1 MNITDENKAIAAR
14 KSAFEFHKRHS
25 IKSLNELMPHTM
37 NWADLNGLEKDTRKE
52 ATAVLDR
59 GSSST
64 TEQRESI
71 ELALEGLTD
80 LLTEIRFEKDERTF
94 VGNKGPREERA
105 TSEQLSKRPGFS
117 TGVVDTT
124 DTVSGTEANAV
135 ALRSGESFR
144 SWAQA
149 RSPVGDSLRGMNA
162 GQFLRAMIV
171 QDKSDVERRALSE
184 ASDSAG
190 GYTVPDVLSAELI
203 DKARAASVVMQAGA
217 RTVPLT
223 SDKNTIAK
231 VLTDPTPAWREEA
244 GAVSNSDGTFGA
256 VVLTPRSLAVSVDI
270 SSELMA
276 DSLNLGTSLPQILA
290 AAMAVELDR
299 VALIGSGTDPE
310 PRGVANTVGIGTFA
324 QDGVIANYANLS
336 KARTGILIANRGPV
350 SAYIMHPRDEGS
362 FVDLMDGT
370 GQPLMAPN
378 AVGAIPMLTTTS
390 LPVDGGIAT
399 DESTIIAGNFA
410 HLLVGIRSGIQVEL
424 IKGPKY
430 ISNLQY
436 TMVAHMR
443 ADVAV
448 EDAGAF
454 YTLKGVGQGA

>member
-14 KSAFEFHKRHS
+14 KSALEFHKRHS
-25 IKSLNELMPHTM
+25 IKSLNELTPHTM

-59 GSSST
+59 ASSST

-71 ELALEGLTD
+71 ELALDGLTD
-80 LLTEIRFEKDERTF
+80 LLTEIRSEKDERTF

-105 TSEQLSKRPGFS
+105 TLEQLSKRPGFP

-124 DTVSGTEANAV
+124 DTMSGTEGNAI

-149 RSPVGDSLRGMNA
+149 RSPVGDNLRGMNA

-190 GYTVPDVLSAELI
+190 GYTVPDILSAELI

-270 SSELMA
+270 SSRNVTA
-276 DSLNLGTSLPQILA
+276 TNPCG
-290 AAMAVELDR
+290 
-299 VALIGSGTDPE
+299 G
-310 PRGVANTVGIGTFA
+310 
-324 QDGVIANYANLS
+324 DGC
-336 KARTGILIANRGPV
+336 RT
-350 SAYIMHPRDEGS
+350 
-362 FVDLMDGT
+362 
-370 GQPLMAPN
+370 
-378 AVGAIPMLTTTS
+378 
-390 LPVDGGIAT
+390 
-399 DESTIIAGNFA
+399 
-410 HLLVGIRSGIQVEL
+410 
-424 IKGPKY
+424 
-430 ISNLQY
+430 
-436 TMVAHMR
+436 
-443 ADVAV
+443 
-448 EDAGAF
+448 
-454 YTLKGVGQGA
+454 